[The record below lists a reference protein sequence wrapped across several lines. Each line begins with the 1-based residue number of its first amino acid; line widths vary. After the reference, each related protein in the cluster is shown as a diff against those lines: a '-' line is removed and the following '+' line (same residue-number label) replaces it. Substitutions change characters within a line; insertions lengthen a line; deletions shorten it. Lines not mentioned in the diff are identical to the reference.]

1 MKTQLASPYL
11 LRIDAD
17 SRSISFGGSQ
27 DGWFP
32 GIIRN
37 VKAAPFEYAR
47 PATLA
52 EVCSLLAER
61 GPDAKLIAGGQSLVP
76 MMAMRLAQPAW
87 LIDISRLAEL
97 QGIAAPAGQP
107 AGQDGALLVG
117 AGVRQ
122 CVMERDPLARASV
135 PLLARALRWV
145 GHAQTRN
152 RGTIGGSIVH
162 ADVSAEI
169 ALVACVL
176 DATLELRDTSN
187 VCEVPAREFFLAPMI
202 TSIAPDQCLTQIR
215 FPVWRHSGG
224 EAMRGCAFDE
234 VSVRHGDFA
243 LVSACAQLELDSDGR
258 CLRAELGIGGAAPV
272 PLALPE
278 LGAQLVGTRLDQ
290 QAITAAA
297 DAATDMID
305 PESDLHASADYRR
318 HLTRVLVGRVLRA
331 AQEDAMR
338 MTKLPT

>member
-1 MKTQLASPYL
+1 MA
-11 LRIDAD
+11 DD
-17 SRSISFGGSQ
+17 SRKIRLGGSQ
-27 DGWFP
+27 DGRFP
-32 GIIRN
+32 GIIAPM
-37 VKAAPFEYAR
+37 KAAPFEYTR

-52 EVCSLLAER
+52 EACGLLAEH

-76 MMAMRLAQPAW
+76 MMAMRLARPAW
-87 LIDISRLAEL
+87 LIDISRLPEL
-97 QGIAAPAGQP
+97 QGIAAPAGLSTDE
-107 AGQDGALLVG
+107 DGVFVVG

-162 ADVSAEI
+162 GDVSAEI

-176 DATLELRDTSN
+176 DATLALRDSSD
-187 VCEVPAREFFLAPMI
+187 VSEVPVREFFLAPMI
-202 TSIAPDQCLTQIR
+202 TSIAPEQCLTEIR
-215 FPVWRHSGG
+215 FPVWRGLGG

-243 LVSACAQLELDSDGR
+243 LVSACAQLELNGDGR

-278 LGAQLVGTRLDQ
+278 LGPQLAGSRLDE

-297 DAATDMID
+297 DAAAGMVD
-305 PESDLHASADYRR
+305 PEGDLHASADYRR
-318 HLTRVLVGRVLRA
+318 HLARVLVGRVLRA
-331 AQEDAMR
+331 AREDAMR
-338 MTKLPT
+338 NSMKE